1 MVTMQSIIKSNFFI
15 FSLGNKLKVK
25 LEEFGSS
32 LPMRGS
38 VQSCGLDLFVNQ
50 SGKIVPGDRMLV
62 STGISIQ
69 LPIGTYGKI
78 ASRSSLALKGLDIGA
93 GIIDSDYRGIIK
105 ILLINNSHEVF
116 NFDAGERLAQIIIS
130 KYHDMTP
137 QRVENLNKT
146 ERQASGFGSTGSK

>member
-1 MVTMQSIIKSNFFI
+1 M
-15 FSLGNKLKVK
+15 K

-38 VQSCGLDLFVNQ
+38 KQSCGLDLFVNQ
-50 SGKIVPGDRMLV
+50 NGKIIPGDRMLV

-78 ASRSSLALKGLDIGA
+78 ASRSSLALKGIDVGA

-105 ILLINNSHEVF
+105 ILLINNGHEIF
-116 NFDAGERLAQIIIS
+116 NFNAGERLAQMIIS
-130 KYHDMTP
+130 DYRELKPMI
-137 QRVENLNKT
+137 VSELNETK
-146 ERQASGFGSTGSK
+146 RQKSGFGSSGLREI

>member
-1 MVTMQSIIKSNFFI
+1 M
-15 FSLGNKLKVK
+15 KLA
-25 LEEFGSS
+25 EFGSS

-38 VQSCGLDLFVNQ
+38 KQSCGLDLFVNQ

-78 ASRSSLALKGLDIGA
+78 SSRSSLALKGIDVGA

-105 ILLINNSHEVF
+105 ILLINNGHEIF
-116 NFDAGERLAQIIIS
+116 NFTAGERLAQMIIS
-130 KYHDMTP
+130 DYRELKP
-137 QRVENLNKT
+137 IIVNELNETK
-146 ERQASGFGSTGSK
+146 RQASGFGSTGLREI